1 MTPSG
6 RFADAGRFG
15 NLDKLA
21 GLDVV
26 DVGVE
31 RDAFRYQRV
40 AANARNIIHN
50 ALRKVADG
58 VPLDEF
64 SGRRTRTFAYVMPA
78 LPVDRGGLQ
87 AFLEQ
92 TRDYVVRKQLQ
103 AAIRMV
109 DDKPFPGTHQLAR
122 NHHPT
127 KGILTGAAASV
138 ANDVRV
144 PFGPTAV

>member
-6 RFADAGRFG
+6 RFSDPRRFG
-15 NLDKLA
+15 NLDELA
-21 GLDVV
+21 ALDVV
-26 DVGVE
+26 DVAVD

-58 VPLDEF
+58 VPLYEF

-78 LPVDRGGLQ
+78 LPVDRRGLQ

-92 TRDYVVRKQLQ
+92 TADYVVRKQLP
-103 AAIRMV
+103 A
-109 DDKPFPGTHQLAR
+109 
-122 NHHPT
+122 
-127 KGILTGAAASV
+127 
-138 ANDVRV
+138 
-144 PFGPTAV
+144 